1 MKTIKSKI
9 RFIVLMSVLGLLI
22 FFAFNIVSNAIRDKA
37 EQKNDALSSVVVA
50 SKDIKI
56 NLQQARKYEIQYL
69 RNPQESSAKMV
80 ESTIN
85 DIHKQTAALQKENK
99 DNARLA
105 KHFNQIDQSAQK
117 YLDAFKTLTAMYKKI
132 GYLPTDGLRNETNQ
146 KGLEMETL
154 LSKTGNQA
162 LIDRYSYIRKLEQIY
177 LNTKNEIIYGE
188 ISGSL
193 ATLEESFKTNTALL
207 ASLESYSNHF
217 TEMVSVYR
225 DTSRYMINFDTN
237 AKEIENAVTE
247 VGDIV
252 LQEKAKLDD
261 RLKKQNEELALVS
274 IIASAIII
282 IVLLSISYYLT
293 LSILR
298 PIETLKSG
306 SKRIGAG
313 ELGYRVPITRRDEI
327 GELSHSF
334 NDMAEKMQ
342 NTLLQVTASI
352 EELNSSSQHLAA
364 ISEETTAQANEVNE
378 AVRQVAVGASQQT
391 EQIEDGN
398 DVMRQV
404 EQAIKDTGQ
413 ISKDIYQEALLT
425 EKQGQNG
432 IQTIHSLE
440 RTSSQFLD
448 LANHLTTQV
457 RLAADKSANISQ
469 IVNTIQEIAENTNL
483 LALNAAIES
492 ARAGEAG
499 KSFAVVAAEVRKLS
513 ERTKAEA
520 LLIQELILSMNQQM
534 SALLSDSEQFNEYKT
549 IQSKSVS
556 STKNAF
562 ESIVDHIT
570 HITGKV
576 AVIQEAVQN
585 VKSSN
590 LLLANKMHDISVISE
605 QSAGVAEEVSASSEN
620 QVTAILHVSEAAN
633 QLSHIANDLQVIV
646 QEFQLNG

>member
-1 MKTIKSKI
+1 
-9 RFIVLMSVLGLLI
+9 
-22 FFAFNIVSNAIRDKA
+22 
-37 EQKNDALSSVVVA
+37 
-50 SKDIKI
+50 
-56 NLQQARKYEIQYL
+56 
-69 RNPQESSAKMV
+69 
-80 ESTIN
+80 
-85 DIHKQTAALQKENK
+85 
-99 DNARLA
+99 
-105 KHFNQIDQSAQK
+105 
-117 YLDAFKTLTAMYKKI
+117 
-132 GYLPTDGLRNETNQ
+132 
-146 KGLEMETL
+146 
-154 LSKTGNQA
+154 
-162 LIDRYSYIRKLEQIY
+162 
-177 LNTKNEIIYGE
+177 
-188 ISGSL
+188 
-193 ATLEESFKTNTALL
+193 
-207 ASLESYSNHF
+207 
-217 TEMVSVYR
+217 
-225 DTSRYMINFDTN
+225 
-237 AKEIENAVTE
+237 
-247 VGDIV
+247 
-252 LQEKAKLDD
+252 
-261 RLKKQNEELALVS
+261 
-274 IIASAIII
+274 
-282 IVLLSISYYLT
+282 
-293 LSILR
+293 
-298 PIETLKSG
+298 
-306 SKRIGAG
+306 
-313 ELGYRVPITRRDEI
+313 
-327 GELSHSF
+327 
-334 NDMAEKMQ
+334 MQ